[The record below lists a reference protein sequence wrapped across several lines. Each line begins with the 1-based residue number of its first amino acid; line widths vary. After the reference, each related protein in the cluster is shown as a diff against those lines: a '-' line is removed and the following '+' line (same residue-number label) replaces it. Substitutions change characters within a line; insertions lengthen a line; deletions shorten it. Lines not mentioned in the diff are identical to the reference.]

1 VQIYYFFLR
10 NKDVFGILVIF
21 ALICVHRNIFQMESK
36 LIELAKLAT
45 RTSYSPYSN
54 FKVGAAVL
62 MSDGNIFTGSNQE
75 NAAYSACLCAERVA
89 LLYACAN
96 ANDSYPVSMAIAAFK
111 DGDFTEEIITPCGE
125 CCQVLVEM
133 EKRFSHN
140 ITIYLYG
147 KNETKTIK
155 SAKELLPL
163 AFKLSTPKL

>member
-1 VQIYYFFLR
+1 
-10 NKDVFGILVIF
+10 
-21 ALICVHRNIFQMESK
+21 MESK
-36 LIELAKLAT
+36 LIELAKQAT
-45 RTSYSPYSN
+45 STSYSPYSN

-62 MSDGNIFTGSNQE
+62 MSDGKIFTGSNQE

-96 ANDSYPVSMAIAAFK
+96 AGDSYPISMAIAAYQN
-111 DGDFTEEIITPCGE
+111 GDFTENVITPCGE
-125 CCQVLVEM
+125 CCQVLIEM
-133 EKRFSHN
+133 EKRFSHD

-163 AFKLSTPKL
+163 AFELGNS